1 MITRFRAWDVIF
13 KSMRGVDYIDYVEK
27 CVGFRLS
34 DPDGDTYIQGL
45 RNIKLMQST
54 GLVDKNGVEI
64 FEGDVVKLFDK
75 DLYVV
80 EWSSQEA
87 SYKLIPV
94 DKRWSDCYFSN
105 YENITKIIE
114 VVGNIWE
121 DGELLDS

>member
-1 MITRFRAWDVIF
+1 MTTRFRAFDSESTFRMYKPEEVWVCDDVAWIIDNDSWDEELVFNNNLI
-13 KSMRGVDYIDYVEK
+13 I
-27 CVGFRLS
+27 
-34 DPDGDTYIQGL
+34 
-45 RNIKLMQST
+45 MQST
-54 GLVDKNGVEI
+54 GLTDKNGKEI
-64 FEGDVVKLFDK
+64 FEGDIVKLFDK

-94 DKRWSDCYFSN
+94 DKQWSDCYFSN